1 MKKSRLCPHPY
12 PGIGRK
18 IFLIMKLC
26 LFLLVFFTFSLT
38 ANVRAQKEKV
48 NLSLKEVS
56 MKTLFEEIQRQTSFY
71 FVFSAEQTQRLGMFT
86 VEAKN
91 ENLENVLN
99 RIFANTGF
107 VYEFNKDLI
116 IIRPKADVAQA
127 KKEIRVVG
135 KVTDEKKFPLPG
147 VTVQLKGLQLGTAT
161 DKDGNY
167 SIRFVES
174 DKGMILVYSF
184 IGMETQEIKYT
195 GKDTINVVMRETVA
209 ELEEVVINTGY
220 TRVDARKNASAITT
234 IKAEDIITPG
244 LQTIDQMLEGYVPG
258 MIFMQNT
265 GQIGA
270 APRLR
275 IRGTS
280 TVLGSQEPLWVVDGV
295 VVKDPVNVDPQ
306 DINDLDFVNLLG
318 NAISGLNPEDI
329 EQIDILKDAS
339 ATAIYGKEAAN
350 GVIVITTKKGKQGP
364 PTVSYSLSGSF
375 IQRPSYNDRSVNMMN
390 SKQRIDL
397 SREIIEKRMS
407 YPETDTWVGYEA
419 AYLEY
424 MNGRISYDEFERQV
438 SYYETLNTDWF
449 DILMKDAFSHKH
461 TLSLSGGSSALR
473 YYASLGLNNT
483 EGNVR
488 GELNKGYTTNL
499 NLSGNFDKF
508 TVTFGLQGNVSKK
521 KYTPSDVGITEFAY
535 NTSRAVPARN
545 LDGSYWYYKKEM
557 TLPGEESATYFPV
570 NILEDQDNSSQEIN
584 QNGLTFQATVDY
596 QVLPTLK
603 LGVLMSYAF
612 SNSNSEVWHGEDSY
626 YSRSLKQSYGATEVN
641 FKKNSTLPIG
651 GELKESRTDR
661 NAYTVRGQVDY
672 REALDK
678 DEFHILNV
686 NAGGEIKSNTYNTY
700 AKTTRGYM
708 KERGKTVA
716 SVNFSE
722 YPKYLEWLRTT
733 AALGQYT
740 TQKSHD
746 VSVYLTAG
754 YSYKN
759 IYNFSFN
766 ARADFSNEF
775 GSRAKDKFF
784 PIWAIAGRWNLSEN
798 VLKGVSWINDL
809 ALRASFGYQGNV
821 PQVSP
826 RLVIKKEGSSIL
838 FNELYSSV
846 SQFPNPDLKWE
857 KTAST
862 NVSIDFAFLKRK
874 INGSLSYYYRKTT
887 DAYMQKSISEV
898 NGVKGYTVNQGT
910 IVNQGYEISLN
921 FTPINTMRADGK
933 GFRWRFDPQLGQVMN
948 KLIDKAV
955 KTKDKTVRDDDDLT
969 YQDYLNGTVQTVK
982 RSINGFYSY
991 RFLGLDSK
999 DGRPMFPNLER
1010 IIGEGDDAIDY
1021 GEQFKLMTNEE
1032 RYMSVMKYSGTRVP
1046 FLQGGILNS
1055 ISYNRFTLSMNLSYS
1070 IGSKIRL
1077 LKLYPNVTGSNS
1089 TLAPSP
1095 MENVRKE
1102 FLKRW
1107 RKPGDE
1113 EHTNIP
1119 GILGHAD
1126 FMATVGPLSPWWIT
1140 GAYNESVDRKKIA
1153 ENIWQMYDYSDARV
1167 VSGNYLKI
1175 QNISLRYNLPDAI
1188 CKKIHM
1194 KSAYVSLT
1202 GTNLHTFCNK
1212 KLKGQDPTT
1221 QSGSASTIS
1230 MSLRPTYSFSL
1241 NVSF

>member
-1 MKKSRLCPHPY
+1 
-12 PGIGRK
+12 
-18 IFLIMKLC
+18 
-26 LFLLVFFTFSLT
+26 
-38 ANVRAQKEKV
+38 
-48 NLSLKEVS
+48 
-56 MKTLFEEIQRQTSFY
+56 
-71 FVFSAEQTQRLGMFT
+71 
-86 VEAKN
+86 
-91 ENLENVLN
+91 
-99 RIFANTGF
+99 
-107 VYEFNKDLI
+107 
-116 IIRPKADVAQA
+116 
-127 KKEIRVVG
+127 
-135 KVTDEKKFPLPG
+135 
-147 VTVQLKGLQLGTAT
+147 
-161 DKDGNY
+161 
-167 SIRFVES
+167 
-174 DKGMILVYSF
+174 
-184 IGMETQEIKYT
+184 
-195 GKDTINVVMRETVA
+195 
-209 ELEEVVINTGY
+209 
-220 TRVDARKNASAITT
+220 
-234 IKAEDIITPG
+234 
-244 LQTIDQMLEGYVPG
+244 
-258 MIFMQNT
+258 
-265 GQIGA
+265 
-270 APRLR
+270 
-275 IRGTS
+275 
-280 TVLGSQEPLWVVDGV
+280 
-295 VVKDPVNVDPQ
+295 
-306 DINDLDFVNLLG
+306 
-318 NAISGLNPEDI
+318 
-329 EQIDILKDAS
+329 
-339 ATAIYGKEAAN
+339 
-350 GVIVITTKKGKQGP
+350 
-364 PTVSYSLSGSF
+364 
-375 IQRPSYNDRSVNMMN
+375 MMN

-955 KTKDKTVRDDDDLT
+955 KTKDKTVRDDDDIT

-1113 EHTNIP
+1113 EHNCRS
-1119 GILGHAD
+1119 
-1126 FMATVGPLSPWWIT
+1126 F
-1140 GAYNESVDRKKIA
+1140 
-1153 ENIWQMYDYSDARV
+1153 
-1167 VSGNYLKI
+1167 
-1175 QNISLRYNLPDAI
+1175 ISLVDYWCI
-1188 CKKIHM
+1188 
-1194 KSAYVSLT
+1194 
-1202 GTNLHTFCNK
+1202 
-1212 KLKGQDPTT
+1212 
-1221 QSGSASTIS
+1221 
-1230 MSLRPTYSFSL
+1230 
-1241 NVSF
+1241 